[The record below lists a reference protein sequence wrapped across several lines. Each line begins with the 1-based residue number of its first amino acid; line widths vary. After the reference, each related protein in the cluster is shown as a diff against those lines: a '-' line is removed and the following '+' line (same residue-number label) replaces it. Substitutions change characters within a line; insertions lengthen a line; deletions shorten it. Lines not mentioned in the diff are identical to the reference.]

1 MEEMNR
7 KSVYVMYVS
16 ITILLFLSGW
26 GCGPKPPKAV
36 LDAEDQYAVAKREFD
51 EGHWDQAITELQKL
65 IFNHPG
71 AGFIDSAQYLL
82 GMAYFNQEDYPLAIM
97 EFNKLL
103 LSYPTSRLADDATF
117 MIAKSDFEMS
127 PKAEL
132 DQTHTQKA
140 ADQLKNFL
148 DDYPESDRRE
158 EAQQL
163 LLECRSKL
171 AKRAYKAGH
180 LYYRMKRYDAALIYF
195 DKILNDFH
203 DTEWA
208 KKAQFESAEI
218 FYKREEYNRAKEE
231 YQKFL
236 EDFPEDELAKDAQE
250 KVNEIEE
257 KLAAQG
263 E

>member
-1 MEEMNR
+1 MEEMKR
-7 KSVYVMYVS
+7 KSVYALFVS
-16 ITILLFLSGW
+16 IAILIFLSGW
-26 GCGPKPPKAV
+26 GCGPKPPKTV

-51 EGHWDQAITELQKL
+51 EEHWDKAVTELQKL

-71 AGFIDSAQYLL
+71 ASFIDSAQYLL
-82 GMAYFNQEDYPLAIM
+82 GMAYFNQDDYPLAIM

-103 LSYPTSRLADDATF
+103 LSYPTSQLADDAAF
-117 MIAKSDFEMS
+117 MTAKSDFEMS

-132 DQTHTQKA
+132 NQTHTQMA
-140 ADQLKNFL
+140 ADQLGNFL

-158 EAQQL
+158 EALEL

-180 LYYRMKRYDAALIYF
+180 LYYRMKHYDSALIYF
-195 DKILNDFH
+195 KMVLNDFH

-208 KKAQFESAEI
+208 AKAQFELAEV
-218 FYKREEYNRAKEE
+218 FYKQKEYDKAEDE

-236 EDFPEDELAKDAQE
+236 QDFPDD
-250 KVNEIEE
+250 
-257 KLAAQG
+257 KLAEKAKKRLKKIEKNLTAEG